1 MAARLAEAA
10 DAAGWAVQ
18 ATYARGT
25 KLDRQGG
32 PGKVVDSLAVRLR
45 RGPDRGVAVWSGGV
59 FYTGWTW
66 TTDPV
71 TVPVAAAYRPLLAR
85 VVSGAVRDVA

>member
-1 MAARLAEAA
+1 MAVLLAETAT
-10 DAAGWAVQ
+10 AAGWAVES
-18 ATYARGT
+18 TYVRGS
-25 KLDRQGG
+25 KLNRRGE

-45 RGPDRGVAVWSGGV
+45 RAPERAVATWLDGV
-59 FYTGWTW
+59 FSTGWTW